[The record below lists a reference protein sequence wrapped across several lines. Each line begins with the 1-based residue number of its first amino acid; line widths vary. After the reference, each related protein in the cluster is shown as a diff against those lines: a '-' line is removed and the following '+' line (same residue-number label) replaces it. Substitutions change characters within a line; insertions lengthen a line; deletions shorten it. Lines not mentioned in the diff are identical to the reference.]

1 MSFISRLDLKHSI
14 GIYLIAIFLSLVLFN
29 TTYMSLGTI
38 VPLVV
43 ILMIV
48 LYVVFNAKYKNNIFT
63 PFIGYLVVI
72 TLSTIVMEGE
82 IRILFK
88 IIANVLTVF
97 AISKLRFSINE
108 AKFFSLII
116 SVTYCIYALLV
127 IKSIGM
133 EWRDYGRIQI
143 AILNSDIPLDPN
155 VISANFILPSII
167 ALYNLFYGKRKILA
181 IGVII
186 IFVIAIISTGSRGAF
201 ISLSLTSSIL
211 VGNYIF
217 DRNNAQN
224 IFVKVLFIFIVI
236 FAVLYAITF
245 ISQQDN
251 LTGLDRLV
259 DYSDGSN
266 GRVDIW
272 KEKLTLLLDSPI
284 LGYGINHDIGLY
296 GKKVACHNTF
306 IEVLFYGGVLGL
318 FIFFIPIVNLYKR
331 NSFPRYLKI
340 VLFLSVCLPICGI
353 DSLQERTLWNFFI
366 YYEII
371 SRFKNAKECL
381 LWNYK

>member
-1 MSFISRLDLKHSI
+1 
-14 GIYLIAIFLSLVLFN
+14 
-29 TTYMSLGTI
+29 MSLGTI